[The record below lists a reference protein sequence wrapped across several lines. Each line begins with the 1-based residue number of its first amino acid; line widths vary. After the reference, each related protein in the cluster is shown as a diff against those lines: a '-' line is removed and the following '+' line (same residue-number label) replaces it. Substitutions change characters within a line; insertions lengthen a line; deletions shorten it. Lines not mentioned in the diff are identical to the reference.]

1 MEKKLNDK
9 EAHEKEKFLLFE
21 MIIIA
26 LIYGAAAI
34 FGFYEFSLFN
44 TYIEHVLKKEYI
56 YISIMVSFSGIAGF
70 VFFIVFGTLS
80 DNTRSR
86 WGRRRPYLLIGGI
99 IGGLAMYLYSFS
111 PNFFWCF
118 FIDVIIIGLA
128 SNSFYAAQKV
138 LIPDIFDTEYRGR
151 ANGITQIANLLGS
164 MIPVG
169 LTLYVNEYY
178 SIQTASG
185 TLITQEGY
193 ILSFAIG
200 GFTMVLVSIIGFLFI
215 KEKPVSELP
224 PKKTFLEDLRK
235 TMKYAELKAHKHFFR
250 IIIAMFVFNIGI
262 RIILPFVFNYI
273 FDLGLPTIQLI
284 LIFSIIIPISLLVM
298 YLLGKIVDKYG
309 RKRFLTPLIL
319 ISSAGFF
326 TLPFIS
332 PNTPMNFIF
341 YVVSFILVLVALMGL
356 MVPLLTWQQD
366 LLPENER
373 GKFTGILNFMDTISQ
388 IPGAFIGGLIADS
401 YGVQYIFLFVPIFLI
416 GSIPLFLRVKETLI
430 LKNE

>member
-1 MEKKLNDK
+1 MEKKLNGNNDNTRK
-9 EAHEKEKFLLFE
+9 KFLLFQ

-56 YISIMVSFSGIAGF
+56 YISLMVSFSGIAGF
-70 VFFIVFGTLS
+70 VFFIVFGILS

-86 WGRRRPYLLIGGI
+86 WGRRRPYLLFGGVI
-99 IGGLAMYLYSFS
+99 AGLAMYAYAFS
-111 PNFFWCF
+111 PNYFWCF
-118 FIDVIIIGLA
+118 LIDVIIIGIA
-128 SNSFYAAQKV
+128 SNAFYAAQRV
-138 LIPDIFDTEYRGR
+138 LIPDIIEMEYRGR
-151 ANGITQIANLLGS
+151 ANGFTQIAGFLGS

-178 SIQTASG
+178 SLQTSSG
-185 TLITQEGY
+185 TFITQEGY

-200 GFTMVLVSIIGFLFI
+200 GFTMVLVSIIGFFFI

-235 TMKYAELKAHKHFFR
+235 TLQYAELKEHKHFFR
-250 IIIAMFVFNIGI
+250 IIIAMFVFNVGI
-262 RIILPFVFNYI
+262 RIILPFIFNYL
-273 FDLGLPTIQLI
+273 FDLGFPTIQLI

-319 ISSAGFF
+319 ISSIGFF
-326 TLPFIS
+326 TLPFIT
-332 PNTPMNFIF
+332 PNTTINFVLYLI
-341 YVVSFILVLVALMGL
+341 SFILVLVALMGL

-366 LLPENER
+366 LLPEDER
-373 GKFTGILNFMDTISQ
+373 GKFAGILNFMDTISQ
-388 IPGAFIGGLIADS
+388 IPGAFIGGLIADL
-401 YGVQYIFLFVPIFLI
+401 YGVQYIFLLVPIFLI
-416 GSIPLFLRVKETLI
+416 GSIPLFLRVKETMI
-430 LKNE
+430 VKNE